1 MKALAVLTKPGKKD
15 EIKFYNRDEPYYE
28 FTNFYYAP
36 IEIDGKRWPT
46 TEHYFQAQKFVGT
59 PYVEKIRLLPSARE
73 AFQISRNPTVSY
85 WRRTDW
91 DVAKDD
97 VMYRALCCKF
107 LQHGT
112 LRKSLLGTGRKT
124 LIEHT
129 SNDSYWGDG
138 GDGRGQNKLGRLLM
152 RVREE
157 LGKGGHEETRPSL
170 KRSVSFS
177 TSPVKREDA
186 LYPATPRD
194 DSSLRHESSRQ
205 LSRPLRRSSSL
216 TNLKASSV
224 GHPSSHTFAGSGHTT
239 GGARDSLHTPTT
251 HSSSTSKWR
260 HQNPMSHTS
269 MRTST
274 RISPI
279 NLYREPLHPSSCLD
293 KYTPPTKSTTATP
306 HGQMVTGTLSG
317 ASARSNPAP
326 PSYDTHARVRT
337 SSYNVHDRGYNII
350 TNEPSPTYKYKST
363 FV

>member
-91 DVAKDD
+91 DAAKDD

-107 LQHGT
+107 LQHDT

-194 DSSLRHESSRQ
+194 DSSLRYESSRQ
-205 LSRPLRRSSSL
+205 LSRPLRRTFSL

-224 GHPSSHTFAGSGHTT
+224 DHPSSHTFAGSGHTT

-251 HSSSTSKWR
+251 HSSSTFKWDR
-260 HQNPMSHTS
+260 YQNPMSHPS

-274 RISPI
+274 RTPPRDDRH
-279 NLYREPLHPSSCLD
+279 LYRSPLHPSN
-293 KYTPPTKSTTATP
+293 KHTPPTRSPTSTF
-306 HGQMVTGTLSG
+306 HGQMVTGALSG
-317 ASARSNPAP
+317 ARSRSTNPMP
-326 PSYDTHARVRT
+326 PSNDKYARGSGHNRDYD
-337 SSYNVHDRGYNII
+337 II
-350 TNEPSPTYKYKST
+350 SHLSIRSKSKIT
-363 FV
+363 IV